1 MGYHFLKSLQNKTI
15 KLNIQA
21 RSLIGQAVHQ
31 SGWTCMFQSEI
42 VFIWF
47 DTENNEIFPSKLQW
61 YKNHKMIYNLS
72 KFRFRFKSETL

>member
-1 MGYHFLKSLQNKTI
+1 
-15 KLNIQA
+15 
-21 RSLIGQAVHQ
+21 
-31 SGWTCMFQSEI
+31 MFQSEI

-61 YKNHKMIYNLS
+61 YKNHKMIYNLG